1 MSYVLRVS
9 FLADGLDLPEKY
21 SMLDYHLI
29 KSERQWKSSTGLS
42 EVQFHDLAKLFGQTY
57 EFFESVSLEASAK
70 RLDTE
75 LLLPTYEDCLFFVLF
90 QLKNGLCY
98 DNLGLLI
105 GTDGSNAQRNF
116 EKYLVI
122 LERTLERKGVMPK
135 RNFKNLQEFRRYL
148 QNEKE
153 IILDASE
160 QPTQRPKN
168 QEEQQGHYS
177 GKKSVTRTKN

>member
-1 MSYVLRVS
+1 
-9 FLADGLDLPEKY
+9 
-21 SMLDYHLI
+21 MLDYRLI
-29 KSERQWKSSTGLS
+29 KSERQWKSSTGLN
-42 EVQFHDLAKLFGQTY
+42 EAQFHQLAKLFAQTY
-57 EFFESVSLEASAK
+57 EFFEDVSLEESGK
-70 RLDTE
+70 RLDSE
-75 LLLPTYEDCLFFVLF
+75 LLLPTYEACLFFVLF

-116 EKYLVI
+116 EKYLLL

-135 RNFKNLQEFRRYL
+135 RNFKNLQDFQQYI

-168 QEEQQGHYS
+168 YEEQKANYS